1 MERRPPAATTAPLA
15 REPTR
20 RATAATRV
28 RAEDESDRPE
38 QLRAWTTFPDWTTDH
53 PGREY
58 LGIAPRGANEPS
70 PAVRNVI
77 TGACCGWAE
86 PPTAGEAERA
96 MRGREATDRNF
107 CIATTVIGES
117 EIVDVMRAEAEG
129 AYTFQDL
136 AWWIHEI
143 GPPYR
148 QDLVHW
154 LNAVIEPV
162 PPDAQPALTTPGARD
177 ARRRCRSG

>member
-1 MERRPPAATTAPLA
+1 MSEGAFEVVEGSGNVFRDLGDPRAATQ
-15 REPTR
+15 
-20 RATAATRV
+20 V

-53 PGREY
+53 AGREY
-58 LGIAPRGANEPS
+58 LGIAPRRGNEPS
-70 PAVRNVI
+70 PAIRSVI
-77 TGACCGWAE
+77 AGACCGWVE

-107 CIATTVIGES
+107 CIATTIIGES

-136 AWWIHEI
+136 AWWIHAV

-148 QDLVHW
+148 QDMVHW
-154 LNAVIEPV
+154 LNAVIEPE
-162 PPDAQPALTTPGARD
+162 PPDAQGARED
-177 ARRRCRSG
+177 ARTP

>member
-1 MERRPPAATTAPLA
+1 MERRPRTATTAQST
-15 REPTR
+15 REPIR
-20 RATAATRV
+20 RATAATQV
-28 RAEDESDRPE
+28 HIEDESNGPE
-38 QLRAWTTFPDWTTDH
+38 QLRAWTTFPDWTTEH
-53 PGREY
+53 EGREY
-58 LGIAPRGANEPS
+58 LGIAPRGGNEPS
-70 PAVRNVI
+70 PALRNVI
-77 TGACCGWAE
+77 AGACCGWPE

-96 MRGREATDRNF
+96 IRGREATDRSC
-107 CIATTVIGES
+107 CIAATIIGES
-117 EIVDVMRAEAEG
+117 EIIDVMRAEAEG

-162 PPDAQPALTTPGARD
+162 PPDAQGARED
-177 ARRRCRSG
+177 ARTP

>member
-1 MERRPPAATTAPLA
+1 MERRSRAATIQLTG
-15 REPTR
+15 EPTR
-20 RATAATRV
+20 RATAAAPFGV
-28 RAEDESDRPE
+28 ECESDRPE
-38 QLRAWTTFPDWTTDH
+38 QLRAWTTFPDWTTEH
-53 PGREY
+53 EGREY
-58 LGIAPRGANEPS
+58 LGIAPRGPNEPS
-70 PAVRNVI
+70 PAIRNVL
-77 TGACCGWAE
+77 TGACCGWPK

-96 MRGREATDRNF
+96 IRGREATDRNL
-107 CIATTVIGES
+107 CIAATIIGES

-136 AWWIHEI
+136 AWWIHEV

-162 PPDAQPALTTPGARD
+162 PCQGTVGGPPP
-177 ARRRCRSG
+177 ARRSAG